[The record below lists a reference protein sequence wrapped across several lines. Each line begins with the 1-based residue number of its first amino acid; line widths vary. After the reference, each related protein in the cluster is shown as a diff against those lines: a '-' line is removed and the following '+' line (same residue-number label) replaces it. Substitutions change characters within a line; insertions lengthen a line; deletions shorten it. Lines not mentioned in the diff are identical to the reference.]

1 VLKLA
6 AKPDLVAQTHAAIR
20 AAIVSGEFAPCAP
33 LAQEE
38 LAATL
43 GVSRQPISH
52 ALALL
57 KREGLV
63 VDRGRK
69 GQMVAPIDAEKLLG
83 LYQVRGALDR
93 LAARL
98 TVANAQDGSTDLMR
112 MVDDSTAA
120 IASGDINAVAALDI
134 AFHQKLHHL
143 SGNAEI
149 ARTADTFWPHM
160 ARSMRTVLAEQDR
173 WETIWAE
180 HGAIADAIARGDAHI
195 AGELAAA
202 HAETAGK
209 ATYLRLTDD
218 KNQ

>member
-1 VLKLA
+1 MLRIET
-6 AKPDLVAQTHAAIR
+6 KPDLVAQTHEAIR
-20 AAIVSGEFAPCAP
+20 SAIVSGDLAPCAP

-38 LAATL
+38 LAETL

-57 KREGLV
+57 KREGLI

-98 TVANAQDGSTDLMR
+98 AANAENTEPFALLEIVQEGK
-112 MVDDSTAA
+112 AA
-120 IASGDINAVAALDI
+120 ISAQDVNQIMVLDI
-134 AFHQKLHHL
+134 AFHQKLHAF

-149 ARTADTFWPHM
+149 ALTADTFWPHM
-160 ARSMRTVLAEQDR
+160 ARSMRAVLSEREAWPD
-173 WETIWAE
+173 IWRE
-180 HGAIADAIARGDAHI
+180 HEAIAEAIAAGEADK
-195 AGELAAA
+195 AGELAGA
-202 HAETAGK
+202 HADDAGR
-209 ATYLRLTDD
+209 ATYQRLLA
-218 KNQ
+218 Q